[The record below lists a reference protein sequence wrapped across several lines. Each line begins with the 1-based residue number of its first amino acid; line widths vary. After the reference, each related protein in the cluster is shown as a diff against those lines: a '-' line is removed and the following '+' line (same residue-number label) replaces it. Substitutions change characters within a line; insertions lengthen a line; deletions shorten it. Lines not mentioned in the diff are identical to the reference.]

1 MNGLAFGVKNS
12 QSTFRSFLDLFLNYQ
27 YYMDWLERTKLLK
40 GELAVKRYSSA
51 HVLIVGVGGVG
62 AYAAEMLVRSGVG
75 EVTLVDADVVSLT
88 NLNRQLLALH
98 STLGESKVEVLKA
111 RLLDINPHLK
121 VHCVNE
127 FLKDE
132 RIPQLLDSSRFD
144 YVVDAIDTLSP
155 KVFLIQNA
163 MSRNIPLI
171 SSMGAGA
178 KSDITKIA
186 MADIS
191 KSYNCALAKA
201 VRKRLSK
208 VGVKKGFTVVFSSEI
223 ADENAVELCQE
234 QNKVSNVGT
243 IAYMPATFGNFI
255 ACHVLSQLAKS
266 TSLSND

>member
-1 MNGLAFGVKNS
+1 
-12 QSTFRSFLDLFLNYQ
+12 
-27 YYMDWLERTKLLK
+27 MDWLERTRLLK
-40 GELAVKRYSSA
+40 GESVVERYSSA

-62 AYAAEMLVRSGVG
+62 AYAAEMLVRSGIG
-75 EVTLVDADVVSLT
+75 EVTLVDADVVSMT

-98 STLGESKVEVLKA
+98 STLGKSKVEVLKA
-111 RLLDINPHLK
+111 RLLDINPLLK
-121 VHCVNE
+121 VSCVNE

-132 RIPQLLDSSRFD
+132 RIPELLDAAHYDFL
-144 YVVDAIDTLSP
+144 VDAIDTLSP

-163 MSRNIPLI
+163 VKRNIPLV

-186 MADIS
+186 IADIS
-191 KSYNCALAKA
+191 KSYNCALAHA

-208 VGVKKGFTVVFSSEI
+208 VGIKKGFTVVFSSEL
-223 ADENAVELCQE
+223 ADEKAVELCQE

-255 ACHVLSQLAKS
+255 ACYVLKELAK
-266 TSLSND
+266 

>member
-1 MNGLAFGVKNS
+1 
-12 QSTFRSFLDLFLNYQ
+12 
-27 YYMDWLERTKLLK
+27 
-40 GELAVKRYSSA
+40 
-51 HVLIVGVGGVG
+51 
-62 AYAAEMLVRSGVG
+62 
-75 EVTLVDADVVSLT
+75 
-88 NLNRQLLALH
+88 
-98 STLGESKVEVLKA
+98 
-111 RLLDINPHLK
+111 
-121 VHCVNE
+121 
-127 FLKDE
+127 
-132 RIPQLLDSSRFD
+132 
-144 YVVDAIDTLSP
+144 
-155 KVFLIQNA
+155 

>member
-1 MNGLAFGVKNS
+1 MN
-12 QSTFRSFLDLFLNYQ
+12 SF
-27 YYMDWLERTKLLK
+27 MDWLERTKLLM
-40 GELAVKRYSSA
+40 GEVAVERYISA
-51 HVLIVGVGGVG
+51 HILIVGVGGVG

-75 EVTLVDADVVSLT
+75 ELTIVDADVVSES
-88 NLNRQLLALH
+88 NLNRQLIALH
-98 STLGESKVEVLKA
+98 STLGKSKVEVLKK
-111 RLLDINPHLK
+111 RLLDINPNLK
-121 VHCVNE
+121 IHSFNE

-132 RIPQLLDSSRFD
+132 RIPELLDSVRFD

-155 KVFLIQNA
+155 KVFLIQHA
-163 MSRNIPLI
+163 IERKIPLI

-178 KSDITKIA
+178 KFDITKISI
-186 MADIS
+186 ADIS

-223 ADENAVELCQE
+223 ADANAVELCQE